1 MADLYV
7 IWWLR
12 QCMIPAMGYRERSET
27 LLRKAE
33 NKLEQVHLFL
43 VCW

>member
-1 MADLYV
+1 
-7 IWWLR
+7 
-12 QCMIPAMGYRERSET
+12 MIPAMGYRERSET